1 MQSIDLRTHDA
12 AHHHRHHAGTTRH
25 LPAPCNRVSHISR
38 RPSILMTHPLLFFLN
53 NPNPKA
59 FTYQPRPTTGPT
71 LHLHLGSS
79 RRSLLRRWCTPT
91 ASGLMASVQTTVH
104 TCALACAAGTAPTTR
119 PLFNT
124 RLMPTAKHKQTQRRR
139 CKSTL
144 SPMAGGRRRNAL
156 TTRAAKACQTVTT
169 ILLRALPSCKSGQH
183 MVPTIRTTTLL

>member
-1 MQSIDLRTHDA
+1 MLRT
-12 AHHHRHHAGTTRH
+12 TTATTPVQRATC
-25 LPAPCNRVSHISR
+25 LRPATEFHISAAAFNTDDSST
-38 RPSILMTHPLLFFLN
+38 PFFLI

-91 ASGLMASVQTTVH
+91 ASGSTASVQTTVH

-144 SPMAGGRRRNAL
+144 SPMAGGRHRNAL

-183 MVPTIRTTTLL
+183 TVPTIRTTTLL